1 MRLSLFTVSLVAL
14 ATPFAAGAQQRTAYQ
29 QIAAG
34 DFSKAEQTLIA
45 ERRIFPQR
53 PELMLNLAA
62 VYQQTGRA
70 DQARALYDMVL
81 AEPEVMM
88 DVSADRTAGSH
99 AVARN
104 GLRRLPGVQMSSR

>member
-45 ERRIFPQR
+45 
-53 PELMLNLAA
+53 
-62 VYQQTGRA
+62 
-70 DQARALYDMVL
+70 
-81 AEPEVMM
+81 
-88 DVSADRTAGSH
+88 
-99 AVARN
+99 
-104 GLRRLPGVQMSSR
+104 